1 MGFLPGDPLR
11 RELEWEAHAF
21 VRVNARRLL
30 VTRVRSRPR
39 AGALDPRSHHPEM
52 EMRGAARF
60 ARELA
65 RGWGAAGSRPARRSV
80 SRLQVRRS
88 TR

>member
-11 RELEWEAHAF
+11 QELEWEAHTF
-21 VRVNARRLL
+21 VRVNAWRALACHP
-30 VTRVRSRPR
+30 RVFAPASRSPGSAFASPR
-39 AGALDPRSHHPEM
+39 DGDE
-52 EMRGAARF
+52 GAA
-60 ARELA
+60 
-65 RGWGAAGSRPARRSV
+65 RPARRSV